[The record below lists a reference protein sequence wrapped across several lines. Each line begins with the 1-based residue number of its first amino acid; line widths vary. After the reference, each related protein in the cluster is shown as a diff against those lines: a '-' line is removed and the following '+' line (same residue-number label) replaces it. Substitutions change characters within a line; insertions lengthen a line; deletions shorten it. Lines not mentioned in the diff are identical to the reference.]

1 MPEIETITWRELTGN
16 RYNQALHPAML
27 SEAGYVA
34 QRAIRRIGDVE
45 KTIFN
50 VVYDREYLL
59 KTVGKRICQTLFV
72 LGKEETLKVVGE
84 AWDFIYGINSDSTA
98 NQ

>member
-1 MPEIETITWRELTGN
+1 
-16 RYNQALHPAML
+16 ML
-27 SEAGYVA
+27 SEAGYIKGK
-34 QRAIRRIGDVE
+34 RIRRIGDVE
-45 KTIFN
+45 KTIFK
-50 VVYDREYLL
+50 VTYDREYLL
-59 KTVGKRICQTLFV
+59 TTIGKKLCQPLFV